1 MNRTTETFSSVVQNN
16 CAIHICDKK
25 RFILKKPVCKRLKQT
40 HRYTIMVNL
49 IDITFN
55 KGLKSHI
62 SSVHEKISYLCEIC
76 NISFSQSHHLK
87 RHKHEIHER
96 EIPFKCLICGSN
108 FRRNSDLKKHVLKK
122 HIFTSSRQSLH
133 EFTNFFMKNN
143 RSDLN

>member
-1 MNRTTETFSSVVQNN
+1 MHLRTEIFSSIVQKN
-16 CAIHICDKK
+16 CAIHICDEKDSFSK
-25 RFILKKPVCKRLKQT
+25 NLGCKRLKQT
-40 HRYTIMVNL
+40 HRHTIMVNL

-96 EIPFKCLICGSN
+96 EIPFKCLICESN

-122 HIFTSSRQSLH
+122 HIFTSSSQSLH
-133 EFTNFFMKNN
+133 EFMNFCYV
-143 RSDLN
+143 L